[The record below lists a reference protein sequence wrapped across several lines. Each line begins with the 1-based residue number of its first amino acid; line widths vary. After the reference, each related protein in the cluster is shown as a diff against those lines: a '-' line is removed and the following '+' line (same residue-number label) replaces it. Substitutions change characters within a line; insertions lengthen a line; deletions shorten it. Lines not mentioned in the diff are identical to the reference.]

1 MRHDLVGFARW
12 RRVGF
17 KSMRRPWGGP
27 GRGSGKGFGATVL
40 VAWCFSIVMLAWSS
54 PVLADQGV
62 RVAIAAPMVG
72 TSYAVGVQYQV
83 GVTAALKTLPEGRL
97 LDRLVEVSLHD
108 DGCAPTIAESVAL
121 ELIEHPPALVVGH
134 SCSGATIAAAPI
146 YAEHK
151 VLQITPASTNPQ
163 VTEMGIQTI
172 FRMIGRDDFQG
183 ELAARRIAERH
194 SGRRIGVLS
203 FRGAYSEGL
212 STTAVAALEKDGIIP
227 VIHIQQVKGSET
239 SFADQIEM
247 LMEHEVEVLY
257 LVGGGLD
264 LGVFL
269 RQARQMDADFAVI
282 SGDTLVSEVFVQ
294 TAGPAAEGVPFTF
307 PPDAATLSTA
317 GPAVAGIKALGQEP
331 AGYTLLAYA
340 ATQVWFEGVRRAG
353 SFQADQVAAAIRT
366 ESISTILGDIA
377 FDEKGDIITQSPPFA
392 WYVWKDGRRVAT
404 D

>member
-1 MRHDLVGFARW
+1 MVRVMVGCGAGQ
-12 RRVGF
+12 RVGF
-17 KSMRRPWGGP
+17 SRTRRFLRKKSSCSSIRGLFVFILLAWMLVCGGP
-27 GRGSGKGFGATVL
+27 VWAE
-40 VAWCFSIVMLAWSS
+40 
-54 PVLADQGV
+54 QGV

-72 TSYAVGVQYQV
+72 TSSAVGVQYQV
-83 GVTAALKTLPEGRL
+83 GVAAALKTLQEGRL
-97 LDRLVEVSLHD
+97 LNRTVEVSLHD
-108 DGCAPTIAESVAL
+108 DGCAPAIAESVAL
-121 ELIEHPPALVVGH
+121 ELVEQTPAMVVGH

-146 YAEHK
+146 YAEHN

-163 VTEMGIQTI
+163 VTEMGIPTI
-172 FRMIGRDDFQG
+172 FRMIGRDDLQG
-183 ELAARRIAERH
+183 KLAARRIAEQH
-194 SGRRIGVLS
+194 DGRRIGVLS

-212 STTAVAALEKDGIIP
+212 STTAVAVLKKKDIVP

-239 SFADQIEM
+239 SFADQIEK
-247 LMEHEVEVLY
+247 LVEHEVEVLY

-282 SGDTLVSEVFVQ
+282 SGDTLVSDVFVQ

-307 PPDAATLSTA
+307 PPDAANLPTA
-317 GPAVAGIKALGQEP
+317 APALAGIKALGQEP

-340 ATQVWFEGVRRAG
+340 ATQVWIEGVRRAG
-353 SFQADQVAAAIRT
+353 VFEAGQVAAAIRA
-366 ESISTILGDIA
+366 EPISTILGDVF